1 MIVQKDTGLIQTEF
15 PEQLLNAAMQ
25 KSVELKDLTP
35 VALTVAALTKA
46 LVEPIEYELNGFT
59 VKVNKKD

>member
-1 MIVQKDTGLIQTEF
+1 
-15 PEQLLNAAMQ
+15 MQ

-35 VALTVAALTKA
+35 IALTVAALTKA

>member
-1 MIVQKDTGLIQTEF
+1 MQKETGLIQTEF
-15 PEQLLNAAMQ
+15 PEQLLSAAMQ
-25 KSVELKDLTP
+25 KSVELKDLIP
-35 VALTVAALTKA
+35 IALTVAALTKA